1 MEEQELPQNSIIRKI
16 RKGLRLLRYSN
27 GRRGLYHGVAMTLEH
42 IPALRGLN
50 PATVVDIG
58 ANRGQFSLLCREL
71 FPGASIFSFE
81 PLTGP
86 ASVMR
91 SLFDGAENFK
101 LFTSAIDEKSGTATM
116 NVSRS
121 DDSSSLLPITDQ
133 QTETFP
139 GTEKVDTE
147 QVSVGVLSDFLAA
160 PDLSGPAL
168 LKIDVQGYELNVL
181 KGCGELLNQ
190 FDHCYVECS
199 YKELY
204 HGQALAAEIIE
215 FMTGTGFDIVGKYN
229 AHMDKD
235 GAPIQ
240 CDILFRRI

>member
-1 MEEQELPQNSIIRKI
+1 MEEQELPQGSKIRRI

-27 GRRGLYHGVAMTLEH
+27 GRRGLIHGVAMTLEH
-42 IPALRGLN
+42 LPALRGLN

-71 FPGASIFSFE
+71 FPDASIYSFE

-86 ASVMR
+86 AGIIR
-91 SLFDGAENFK
+91 SLFRSAENFQ
-101 LFTSAIDEKSGTATM
+101 LFVSAIDEKSGAATM

-133 QTETFP
+133 QTEMFP

-147 QVSVGVLSDFLAA
+147 QVRVGVLSDYLETS
-160 PDLSGPAL
+160 DISGSAL

-190 FDHCYVECS
+190 FEHCYVECS
-199 YKELY
+199 YRELY
-204 HGQALAAEIIE
+204 QGQALAPEIVK
-215 FMTGTGFDIVGKYN
+215 FMTDFGFDVVGKFN
-229 AHMDKD
+229 THTDKA

-240 CDILFRRI
+240 CDILFHKI